1 MLTRCLQCGANNHP
15 RNVSCLTCGADLSQS
30 REPAPVAVAQVAK
43 PEPPAVEVPVENSNS
58 QVESEASNKLAEDIR
73 YLFQNDAL
81 ASEPR
86 GSRVGLYLL
95 LVLFTLAI
103 AAAGWQWRELRKSA
117 VRIQPAS
124 QPLAASASAPSVSA
138 KPVQAPAN
146 NLDDQPQNAPPPL
159 SQPTND
165 ETATNVPSDT
175 SEQSAKPRIEP
186 ASSTT
191 RLPSDAETEGEKYLY
206 GDGVPV
212 DCDRAQK
219 NLLAAA
225 KHSSAKAASDLAT
238 MYATGHCA
246 YRDLPLAYRWLSRAQ
261 KQEPGDKKIAS
272 QMQNLWNQMSPVE
285 KNLATR

>member
-1 MLTRCLQCGANNHP
+1 MLIRCLQCGANNHP
-15 RNVSCLTCGADLSQS
+15 RNVSCLTCGADLSLS
-30 REPAPVAVAQVAK
+30 RQPAPVAAVAATVTE
-43 PEPPAVEVPVENSNS
+43 PELSAVEVPVENPSS
-58 QVESEASNKLAEDIR
+58 QLETEESNKLAEEVR
-73 YLFQNDAL
+73 YLFQTEADG
-81 ASEPR
+81 SQEPR
-86 GSRVGLYLL
+86 GSRAGLYLL

-117 VRIQPAS
+117 VRMQRAPAVASDASAAPVSPAPAS
-124 QPLAASASAPSVSA
+124 NPEGLPR
-138 KPVQAPAN
+138 
-146 NLDDQPQNAPPPL
+146 NALPPL
-159 SQPTND
+159 SQPTH
-165 ETATNVPSDT
+165 EEIATNVPSDT

-191 RLPSDAETEGEKYLY
+191 RLSTDPETEGEKYLY

-246 YRDLPLAYRWLSRAQ
+246 IRDLPLAYRWLSRAQ
-261 KQEPGDKKIAS
+261 KQEPGNKKVAS
-272 QMQNLWNQMSPVE
+272 EMQTLWNQMSIVE